1 MGRERIYEAYKAEH
15 QGTDVSETKVLVN
28 YTASKTR
35 VKRNSPVK
43 ANITETRKSQKAQ
56 QPLVP

>member
-1 MGRERIYEAYKAEH
+1 VRAENTTCQAGH
-15 QGTDVSETKVLVN
+15 QGTDVSKTKVTVN
-28 YTASKTR
+28 PANNAR

-43 ANITETRKSQKAQ
+43 ANITETRKSQNAK